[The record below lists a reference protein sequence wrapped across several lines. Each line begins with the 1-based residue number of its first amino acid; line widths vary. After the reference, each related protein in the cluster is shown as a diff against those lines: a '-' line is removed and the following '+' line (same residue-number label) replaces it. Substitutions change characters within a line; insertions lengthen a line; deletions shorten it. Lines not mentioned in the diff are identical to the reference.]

1 MRNIADRHCLFTL
14 GVGQGEIRRFAPLP
28 YGGAVKVEDMTL
40 GRGRVVSL
48 VILGALTTFGPM
60 AIDLYLP
67 AFPDVADDLGVSV
80 MTVPLTL
87 TAAMLGLGLG
97 QVFYGP
103 LSDRYGRKRPL
114 VAGLILF
121 SVASIACALAP
132 NFGVLLAMRFLQS
145 LGGSAGVVIARA
157 IVRDLYRGK
166 ALAQALSIVVMVFAL
181 APVLAPTLGA
191 ALLQLGSWRW
201 LFAFLAA
208 FGVAC
213 LVATLSLPETLSFR
227 HRTDHGI
234 GKAVG
239 VYGSLIRDPRF
250 FAPALLAGST
260 YVVLFAYISTS
271 PAVMMDYF
279 GLGEVSFAMLFG
291 LLSLCFA
298 LGAQLNR
305 RLLVTFDV
313 LPLTIAFI
321 LVQAAAS
328 AMLFISAIVG
338 PNLIVV
344 SIAVGLAMMT
354 IGVISANATALC
366 LDPFPG
372 AAGSAAALVGVV
384 GMTIGAVVSSALVA
398 IHLPVVTELGSAMVI
413 GSLVGLLTLP
423 LVKSRYQPH
432 SGNHEHSSGHRGEQS
447 NVDRGDHRVSDH
459 AEQ

>member
-1 MRNIADRHCLFTL
+1 
-14 GVGQGEIRRFAPLP
+14 
-28 YGGAVKVEDMTL
+28 MTL

-181 APVLAPTLGA
+181 APVFAPTLGA
-191 ALLQLGSWRW
+191 GLLQLGSWRW
-201 LFAFLAA
+201 LFGFLAI

-213 LVATLSLPETLSFR
+213 LVATLILPETLSISNQ
-227 HRTDHGI
+227 TDHGI
-234 GKAVG
+234 VRAIA
-239 VYGSLIRDPRF
+239 VYGVLIRNPRF
-250 FAPALLAGST
+250 FAPALLVGSS
-260 YVVLFAYISTS
+260 YVVLFSYISTS
-271 PAVMMDYF
+271 PAVLMDYF
-279 GLGEVSFAMLFG
+279 GLGEVPFAVLFG
-291 LLSLCFA
+291 VLSFCFA
-298 LGAQLNR
+298 LGAQVNR
-305 RLLVTFDV
+305 RLLVNFDV
-313 LPLTIAFI
+313 MSLTIGFVV
-321 LVQAAAS
+321 VQAVAS
-328 AMLFISAIVG
+328 LTLLVSALVG
-338 PNLIVV
+338 PNLLVV
-344 SIAVGLAMMT
+344 SIAVGAAMTT
-354 IGVISANATALC
+354 IGVISANATAMC

-372 AAGSAAALVGVV
+372 AAGSAAALVGVL
-384 GMTIGAVVSSALVA
+384 GMTVGASVTSALVA
-398 IHLPVVTELGSAMVI
+398 IRLPVVTELGIAMVI
-413 GSLVGLLTLP
+413 GSLVGLLMLP
-423 LVKSRYQPH
+423 IVKSRYQPYR
-432 SGNHEHSSGHRGEQS
+432 SDHEDGGGHRGEQA
-447 NVDRGDHRVSDH
+447 DTDGGDHRIADH